1 MKNTLKAR
9 TERFQTR
16 LADNNIDVAVLTD
29 EDSISWLA
37 GFWGYLG
44 IEFGR
49 PSMMLVPKD
58 GDPIVITPLMESDMV
73 KAMTWVEDVR
83 SWEDPRGA
91 SHWDE
96 ILSSALGGNSA
107 KTIGLEKLK
116 TPALIS
122 AHLDTSHSA
131 SKFADVSAIL
141 THMRMIKSAEEIEI
155 MRQAGQIAIAML
167 EGGRSALGEGVP
179 EYEVALAIINAGT
192 RKAAGF
198 LTDAGLDAFISPTV
212 HNLQVLQ
219 SGADTAMVHRRSSVK
234 TLKHGDP
241 VYMCFCGMVNF
252 RQYKLGFD
260 REYFI
265 GSCTDEEAK
274 TYEVCIA
281 AQKAALDA
289 VRPGAIAEDVHEAAN
304 EVYRSAG
311 FSPGYRTGRAIGI
324 SNLESPELKTGDRSV
339 LQAGMTFAVD
349 GGITVPGKYG
359 ARVGDSIVVT
369 EDGFEFFTPYP
380 KELSIV

>member
-1 MKNTLKAR
+1 MKDTLKAR

-16 LADNNIDVAVLTD
+16 LAEQGVDIAILTD
-29 EDSISWLA
+29 EDTISWLA

-83 SWEDPRGA
+83 SWEDPRGS

-96 ILSSALGGNSA
+96 VLSAALGANSA
-107 KTIGLEKLK
+107 KTIGLERLK

-122 AHLDTSHSA
+122 AHLDSA
-131 SKFADVSAIL
+131 HGAASFVDVSAIL
-141 THMRMIKSAEEIEI
+141 ADMRMIKSAEEIEI
-155 MRQAGQIAIAML
+155 MRQAGQIAVAML
-167 EGGRSALGEGVP
+167 DGGKAALGEGVP
-179 EYEVALAIINAGT
+179 EYEVALAIIAAGT

-198 LTDAGLDAFISPTV
+198 LSDAGLDAFISPTV

-219 SGADTAMVHRRSSVK
+219 SGAHTAMVHRRSSVK
-234 TLKHGDP
+234 TLKKGDP
-241 VYMCFCGMVNF
+241 IYMCFCGMVNF

-265 GSCTDEEAK
+265 GSCSDEEAR

-289 VRPGAIAEDVHEAAN
+289 VRPGAIAEEVHEAAN

-369 EDGFEFFTPYP
+369 ENGYEFFTPYP
-380 KELSIV
+380 KELSII